1 LKRRPTLSRKIKRA
15 PGARRNYIPEAP
27 IHRIV
32 RTEKLDIWESTAAV
46 DILFANRQVTGLPA
60 LGDIEMDMRLP
71 TVFDAADIRASNQ
84 SDRSRIYSKWRTDMR
99 DTVALRVTDAVMFSE
114 HALTTIDAANRWP
127 RGTALGHLTIA
138 LRHFAALRGNTPPGA
153 ARAWRY
159 TPSLPT
165 RKETK

>member
-1 LKRRPTLSRKIKRA
+1 MKRPRRPATSNKIKRA

-46 DILFANRQVTGLPA
+46 DILVANRQVTGLPA
-60 LGDIEMDMRLP
+60 LGDIELDMRLP
-71 TVFDAADIRASNQ
+71 PLPGAADIRASNQ
-84 SDRSRIYSKWRTDMR
+84 SDRSRVYSRWRTDMR
-99 DTVALRVTDAVMFSE
+99 DTVALRVADAVMFSE
-114 HALTTIDAANRWP
+114 SPLTTVDKANRWP
-127 RGTALGHLTIA
+127 RGTALEHLTVA

-159 TPSLPT
+159 TAT